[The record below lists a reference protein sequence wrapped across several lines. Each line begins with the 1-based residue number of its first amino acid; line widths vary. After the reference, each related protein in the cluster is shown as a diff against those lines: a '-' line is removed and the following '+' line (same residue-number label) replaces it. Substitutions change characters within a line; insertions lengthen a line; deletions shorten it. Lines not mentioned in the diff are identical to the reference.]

1 MSTPLDVLV
10 VGAGPTGLAL
20 GLQAAAHG
28 ARVRVV
34 DARTT
39 ASRPSR
45 ALIVHARTLEV
56 LRPLGVVAD
65 LLAGADTGPAAE
77 LHLGRSTVPVRLGD
91 LAVPDTAFPHLT
103 FLRQQHLER
112 VLTAALTDCGVRVEW
127 ATLLMA
133 PEEGPEGVAA
143 VLSRDGGTEVVHC
156 AALAGCDGVDSTV
169 RSSAGIGWP
178 GARSR
183 PEVVLADVDLAG
195 DLAAGTA
202 HVAAGRGGLL
212 IAFALGEGAPWRLVA
227 TRTAPDRLRPGA
239 SGPSVPAG
247 ELQELLD
254 AAGLPARVT
263 DVAWSSRIALQHRL
277 ATAYRVGRLFL
288 AGDAAH
294 AWSPAGGQGMNTGIQ
309 DATALGWRLA
319 TAAASSAPED
329 LLDSYE
335 AERRPVAAAMLAL
348 TRLLFWGESATDP
361 VAATLR
367 GHLAPLAAPLVPWV
381 LSRRR
386 LVARGFR
393 VLAQLDTGYR
403 GGPLGRT
410 GSIPRRG
417 RLRPGDRVPDASVSC
432 QGRDLRLHELIARPG
447 VHVLLDRDAPDL
459 DPSVAGPLVHV
470 HRLASSP
477 GRGVVAVRPDGHAG
491 FISGAVDPELCWWLS
506 SVGASGA

>member
-56 LRPLGVVAD
+56 LRPLGVVDD
-65 LLAGADTGPAAE
+65 LLAGADTSPAVE

-91 LAVPDTAFPHLT
+91 LALPDTAFPHLT
-103 FLRQQHLER
+103 LVRQQEVER
-112 VLTAALTDCGVRVEW
+112 VLTAALADHGVPVEW
-127 ATLLMA
+127 GTPLVTVAD
-133 PEEGPEGVAA
+133 GPDDVAA
-143 VLSRDGGTEVVHC
+143 VLRRDGEDEVVHC
-156 AALAGCDGVDSTV
+156 GALAGCDGVDSTV
-169 RSSAGIGWP
+169 RTAAGIGWP
-178 GARSR
+178 GARAR

-195 DLAAGTA
+195 GLAPGTA
-202 HVAAGRGGLL
+202 HVGAGRGGLL
-212 IAFALGEGAPWRLVA
+212 MAFALGEGAPWRLVA
-227 TRTAPDRLRPGA
+227 TRAAPDVLPPGTG
-239 SGPSVPAG
+239 GPAVTIG
-247 ELQELLD
+247 ELQELLEV
-254 AAGLPARVT
+254 AGLPARVT
-263 DVAWSSRIALQHRL
+263 AVAWSSRIALQHRL
-277 ATAYRVGRLFL
+277 AGAYRSGRLFL

-294 AWSPAGGQGMNTGIQ
+294 AWSPAGGQGMNTGLQ

-319 TAAASSAPED
+319 AAATSTAPEV

-335 AERRPVAAAMLAL
+335 AERRPVAAAMLVL
-348 TRLLFWGESATDP
+348 TRSLFWAESGTDR

-367 GHLAPLAAPLVPWV
+367 GRLAPTAAPLVPWV
-381 LSRRR
+381 LARRR
-386 LVARGFR
+386 LVARGLR

-410 GSIPRRG
+410 GSTPRPG
-417 RLRPGDRVPDASVSC
+417 RLHPGDRVPDGPVRC
-432 QGRDLRLHELIARPG
+432 GGRDLRLHELIARPG
-447 VHVLLDRDAPDL
+447 VHVLLDRDAPD
-459 DPSVAGPLVHV
+459 PPVTGRLVHL

-491 FISGAVDPELCWWLS
+491 FTSGAVDAELVWWLA
-506 SVGASGA
+506 SVGVARG

>member
-1 MSTPLDVLV
+1 MSPPVDVLV

-20 GLQAAAHG
+20 ALQAAAHG

-34 DARTT
+34 DARLQPR
-39 ASRPSR
+39 RPSR
-45 ALIVHARTLEV
+45 AMIVHARTLEV
-56 LRPLGVVAD
+56 LRPLGVTAD
-65 LLAGADTGPAAE
+65 LLARADTSPAVE

-103 FLRQQHLER
+103 LLGQQQVER
-112 VLTAALTDCGVRVEW
+112 VLAAALADRGVQVEW
-127 ATLLMA
+127 GTPLGTVAD
-133 PEEGPEGVAA
+133 GPDGVAA
-143 VLSRDGGTEVVHC
+143 VLRRDGGSEVVHC

-169 RSSAGIGWP
+169 RAVAGIGWP
-178 GARSR
+178 GARAR

-202 HVAAGRGGLL
+202 HVVVGRGGLMMVV
-212 IAFALGEGAPWRLVA
+212 ALGEGAPWRMIA
-227 TRTAPDRLRPGA
+227 TRAASDRLPPGTG
-239 SGPSVPAG
+239 GPPLPTR
-247 ELQELLD
+247 ELQDLLD
-254 AAGLPARVT
+254 GAGLSARVT

-277 ATAYRVGRLFL
+277 ATAYRAGRLFL

-319 TAAASSAPED
+319 AVATSTAPEV

-367 GHLAPLAAPLVPWV
+367 GSLAPLAAPLAPWV
-381 LSRRR
+381 LARRR

-403 GGPLGRT
+403 GSPLART
-410 GSIPRRG
+410 GSTPRSG
-417 RLRPGDRVPDASVSC
+417 RLRPGDRVPDASVRC
-432 QGRDLRLHELIARPG
+432 QGRDMRLHELLARPG
-447 VHVLLDRDAPDL
+447 VHLLLDRDAPDHV
-459 DPSVAGPLVHV
+459 PSVVGRLVHV

-491 FISGAVDPELCWWLS
+491 FTSGAVDAELSWWLAA
-506 SVGASGA
+506 VGA